1 MSDLLLTTHASTAEA
16 TAAAGAKTA
25 QPLVMIVDDHADTRE
40 MLKYVIERSG
50 CRVVEASDGEE
61 ALRLARTRPPH
72 LILMDIVLPR
82 LDGYKVTERIR
93 EIEGLRQT
101 TIIFLSGRAE
111 PKSREM
117 AFAVGGNDYF
127 LKPIDLRE
135 LELALR
141 KYLMLPG
148 SPATPA

>member
-148 SPATPA
+148 SPA

>member
-1 MSDLLLTTHASTAEA
+1 MSDLLLTTHAPTAEA
-16 TAAAGAKTA
+16 TAAAQAKTA

-61 ALRLARTRPPH
+61 AVRLARSRPPN

-141 KYLMLPG
+141 KYLMLSG
-148 SPATPA
+148 SPA